1 MTNLNVVKSPLT
13 AVVFSSYP
21 FKNPRHGGQLRCS
34 KLVSAFSNYFA
45 RVIPVAVYNSLVYS
59 SSDANKWD
67 IASPQSTNELIN
79 AIPQLEAWYLG
90 ESPVTTQEVREHI
103 SRILL
108 THKPD
113 VLIFEQ
119 PYLYRSVMA
128 LCQELELD
136 PIVINSTQNFETP
149 MLKSILE
156 STSASEELR
165 AEYSSRLDQLLLD
178 EEQLALNSAGSIAV
192 SDLDAAEVKKLGS
205 TNVLIAANGVDF
217 KKSSANKSARIN
229 RILAE
234 DHTEVFGLFVG
245 SAHRPNVTGFIDT
258 LGSRLG
264 YLPEH
269 SEIFFAGGVGQEIRN
284 YLLANDG
291 HYGEFF
297 WNRARDWGQ
306 VSNETLSGLISQ
318 AQCILLPITT
328 GGGSNLKT
336 AEAILSGRPIV
347 ATAHAFRGFEK
358 FIELPGVFIAPTS
371 DQFKL
376 KVKELLESDFI
387 PTDVENDD
395 LRHEVTWDFS
405 LNKVVPWLHETVQ
418 NRKAK

>member
-1 MTNLNVVKSPLT
+1 MTNNSSPASAST
-13 AVVFSSYP
+13 ALVFSTYP

-34 KLVSAFSNYFA
+34 KLVSKFSQYFGK
-45 RVIPVAVYNSLVYS
+45 VIPVAVYNSLVYGTK
-59 SSDANKWD
+59 DAGKWD
-67 IASPQSTNELIN
+67 IPSPQNTNDLIRTT
-79 AIPQLEAWYLG
+79 PHLEAWYLG
-90 ESPVTTQEVREHI
+90 DSPITTPEVRLHI
-103 SRILL
+103 SQLL
-108 THKPD
+108 QSNKPE

-119 PYLYRSVMA
+119 PYLYRSVMT
-128 LCQELELD
+128 LCHELGLD

-149 MLKSILE
+149 MLRSILE
-156 STSASEELR
+156 STKASAETESD
-165 AEYSSRLDQLLLD
+165 YTSRLDQLLSD
-178 EEQLALNSAGSIAV
+178 EKELALKSAGSIAV
-192 SDLDAAEVKKLGS
+192 SELDAEELRIMGAS
-205 TNVLIAANGVDF
+205 NILIAPNGVDLR
-217 KKSSANKSARIN
+217 KQSSNKATRIN

-234 DHTEVFGLFVG
+234 DHTEAFALFVG

-284 YLLANDG
+284 YLLANDN

-306 VSNETLSGLISQ
+306 VSDDTLSGLISQ
-318 AQCILLPITT
+318 AHCILLPITT

-358 FIELPGVFIAPTS
+358 FMDLPGIFIAKS
-371 DQFKL
+371 SEDFKI
-376 KVKELLESDFI
+376 KVKELLEGDFI
-387 PTDVENDD
+387 PTDVQNNE
-395 LRHEVTWDFS
+395 LRSEVTWQFS
-405 LNKVVPWLHETVQ
+405 LEKVVPWLDETVQ
-418 NRKAK
+418 KWRVR